1 MSVRIESMGF
11 ATPVLERTQH
21 DIGREQAQLWNL
33 SASSQER
40 WQRMVDHC
48 GIKRRA
54 AVMPLQEIVSLTTA
68 QRMKCFSQHAPA
80 LAARAIEQALARGN
94 RAAQDITDLIVVTC
108 TGFES
113 PGPLH
118 DICVQAGLSANVRT
132 SQIGFMGCFGGICG
146 LDAAA
151 GAALRHEGAVVLLVC
166 VELCS
171 LHLRNDRDAQNMVA
185 SLLFADGAAALVVSN
200 TAVLQVFSKRNA
212 LDLLDA
218 HAPKSALETS
228 GAIALKNNL
237 DMHSELALGRIQQTN
252 GDLAIRRVNS
262 ITVGPRQAQRIPD
275 TAHAMSWQITD
286 AGFAM
291 TLDRSVPAH
300 IELAA
305 QSSLGDLKQCAIHP
319 GGAAILDAME
329 RGSNARNCGGLSAE
343 SLIAARGVLR
353 DHGNMSS
360 GSVFFVLDRLLQ
372 SGATGDMGVI
382 AFGPGLTVDQLQLCV
397 TPINT
402 RDAHSD
408 QTKVLQPLSRA
419 PSEMAIG

>member
-1 MSVRIESMGF
+1 MTVRVESMGF
-11 ATPVLERTQH
+11 ATPSLRRTQQ
-21 DIGREQAQLWNL
+21 DIGREQGQLWNL
-33 SASSQER
+33 KASSQER
-40 WQRMVDHC
+40 WERMVHNC
-48 GIKRRA
+48 GIERRA

-68 QRMKCFSQHAPA
+68 QRMKCFSQHAPD

-118 DICVQAGLSANVRT
+118 DICVRAGLSASVRT

-171 LHLRNDRDAQNMVA
+171 LHLRNECDAQNMVA
-185 SLLFADGAAALVVSN
+185 SLLFADGAAALIVSN
-200 TAVLQVFSKRNA
+200 TAIPR
-212 LDLLDA
+212 
-218 HAPKSALETS
+218 E
-228 GAIALKNNL
+228 IALQNA
-237 DMHSELALGRIQQTN
+237 DEMGDGLAQSGSC
-252 GDLAIRRVNS
+252 A
-262 ITVGPRQAQRIPD
+262 ITVGPRQAHRIAN

-291 TLDRSVPAH
+291 TLDRSVPSH

-305 QSSLGDLKQCAIHP
+305 PAALGQLRQCAIHP

-329 RGSNARNCGGLSAE
+329 RGANARTCGGLAPE
-343 SLIAARGVLR
+343 SLRAARGVLR

-360 GSVFFVLDRLLQ
+360 GSVFFVLDRLIQ
-372 SGATGDMGVI
+372 SGAAGDMAVI
-382 AFGPGLTVDQLQLCV
+382 AFGPGLMVDRIDL
-397 TPINT
+397 
-402 RDAHSD
+402 AAM
-408 QTKVLQPLSRA
+408 RA
-419 PSEMAIG
+419 NSNGSQAPQRVATQWENPAVALRK

>member
-1 MSVRIESMGF
+1 MTVRVESMGF
-11 ATPVLERTQH
+11 ATPSLQRTQQ
-21 DIGREQAQLWNL
+21 DIGREQGQLWNL
-33 SASSQER
+33 KSSSQER
-40 WQRMVDHC
+40 WERMVHNC
-48 GIKRRA
+48 GIERRA

-68 QRMKCFSQHAPA
+68 QRMKCFSQHAPD

-118 DICVQAGLSANVRT
+118 DICVRAGLSASVRT
-132 SQIGFMGCFGGICG
+132 LQIGFMGCFGGICG

-171 LHLRNDRDAQNMVA
+171 LHLRNECDAQNMVA
-185 SLLFADGAAALVVSN
+185 SLLFADGAAALIVSN
-200 TAVLQVFSKRNA
+200 TAIPREIPLQKAVEMEDGLAQS
-212 LDLLDA
+212 
-218 HAPKSALETS
+218 
-228 GAIALKNNL
+228 
-237 DMHSELALGRIQQTN
+237 HSC
-252 GDLAIRRVNS
+252 S
-262 ITVGPRQAQRIPD
+262 ITVGPRQAQRIPN
-275 TAHAMSWQITD
+275 TAHAMSWRITD

-305 QSSLGDLKQCAIHP
+305 PAALGQLRQCAIHP

-329 RGSNARNCGGLSAE
+329 RGAKARTCGGLAPE
-343 SLIAARGVLR
+343 SLRAARGVLR

-360 GSVFFVLDRLLQ
+360 GSVYFVLDRLIQ
-372 SGATGDMGVI
+372 SGAAGDMAVI
-382 AFGPGLTVDQLQLCV
+382 AFGPGLMVDRIDLA
-397 TPINT
+397 PM
-402 RDAHSD
+402 
-408 QTKVLQPLSRA
+408 RA
-419 PSEMAIG
+419 NSNGSQAPQRVVNQRENPAVALRK

>member
-1 MSVRIESMGF
+1 MTVRVESMGF
-11 ATPVLERTQH
+11 ATPSLRRTQQ
-21 DIGREQAQLWNL
+21 DIGREQGQLWNL
-33 SASSQER
+33 KASSQER
-40 WQRMVDHC
+40 WERMVHNC
-48 GIKRRA
+48 GIERRA

-68 QRMKCFSQHAPA
+68 QRMKCFSQHAPD

-118 DICVQAGLSANVRT
+118 DICVRAGLSASVRT

-171 LHLRNDRDAQNMVA
+171 LHLRNECDAQNMVA
-185 SLLFADGAAALVVSN
+185 SLLFADGAAALIVSN
-200 TAVLQVFSKRNA
+200 TAIPR
-212 LDLLDA
+212 
-218 HAPKSALETS
+218 E
-228 GAIALKNNL
+228 IALQNA
-237 DMHSELALGRIQQTN
+237 DEMGDGLAQSGSC
-252 GDLAIRRVNS
+252 A
-262 ITVGPRQAQRIPD
+262 ITVGPRQARRIAN

-291 TLDRSVPAH
+291 TLDRSVPSH

-305 QSSLGDLKQCAIHP
+305 PAALGQLKQCAIHP

-329 RGSNARNCGGLSAE
+329 RGANARTCGGLAPE
-343 SLIAARGVLR
+343 SLRAARGVLR

-360 GSVFFVLDRLLQ
+360 GSVFFVLDRLIQ
-372 SGATGDMGVI
+372 SGAAGDMAVI
-382 AFGPGLTVDQLQLCV
+382 AFGPGLMVDRIDL
-397 TPINT
+397 
-402 RDAHSD
+402 AAM
-408 QTKVLQPLSRA
+408 RA
-419 PSEMAIG
+419 NSNGSQAPQRVVNQRENPAVALRK

>member
-1 MSVRIESMGF
+1 MTVRVESMGF
-11 ATPVLERTQH
+11 ATPSLRRTQQ
-21 DIGREQAQLWNL
+21 DIGREQGQLWNL
-33 SASSQER
+33 KASSQER
-40 WQRMVDHC
+40 WERMVHNC
-48 GIKRRA
+48 GIERRA

-68 QRMKCFSQHAPA
+68 QRMKCFSQHAPD
-80 LAARAIEQALARGN
+80 LAARAIEQALTRGN

-118 DICVQAGLSANVRT
+118 DICVRAGLSASVRT

-171 LHLRNDRDAQNMVA
+171 LHLRKECDAQNMVA
-185 SLLFADGAAALVVSN
+185 SLLFADGAAALIVSN
-200 TAVLQVFSKRNA
+200 TAIPR
-212 LDLLDA
+212 
-218 HAPKSALETS
+218 E
-228 GAIALKNNL
+228 IALQNA
-237 DMHSELALGRIQQTN
+237 DEMGDGLAQSGSC
-252 GDLAIRRVNS
+252 A
-262 ITVGPRQAQRIPD
+262 ITVGPRQAHRIAS
-275 TAHAMSWQITD
+275 TAHAMSWRITD

-305 QSSLGDLKQCAIHP
+305 PAALGQLKQCAIHP

-329 RGSNARNCGGLSAE
+329 RGANARTCGGLAPE
-343 SLIAARGVLR
+343 SLRAARGVLR

-360 GSVFFVLDRLLQ
+360 GSVFFVLDRLIQ
-372 SGATGDMGVI
+372 SGAAGDMALI
-382 AFGPGLTVDQLQLCV
+382 AFGPGLMVDRIDLAAMRANSNGSQVPQRV
-397 TPINT
+397 ATQRKDP
-402 RDAHSD
+402 AV
-408 QTKVLQPLSRA
+408 VLRK
-419 PSEMAIG
+419 

>member
-1 MSVRIESMGF
+1 MTVRVESMGF
-11 ATPVLERTQH
+11 ATPSLQRTQQ
-21 DIGREQAQLWNL
+21 DIGREQGKLWNL
-33 SASSQER
+33 KASSQER
-40 WQRMVDHC
+40 WERMVHNC
-48 GIKRRA
+48 GIERRA

-68 QRMKCFSQHAPA
+68 QRMKCFSQHAPD

-118 DICVQAGLSANVRT
+118 DICVRAGLSASVRT
-132 SQIGFMGCFGGICG
+132 LQIGFMGCFGGICG

-171 LHLRNDRDAQNMVA
+171 LHLRNECDAQNMVA
-185 SLLFADGAAALVVSN
+185 SLLFADGAAALIVSN
-200 TAVLQVFSKRNA
+200 TAIPREIPLQNA
-212 LDLLDA
+212 VEMDDGLA
-218 HAPKSALETS
+218 QS
-228 GAIALKNNL
+228 
-237 DMHSELALGRIQQTN
+237 HSC
-252 GDLAIRRVNS
+252 S
-262 ITVGPRQAQRIPD
+262 ITVGPRQAQRIPN
-275 TAHAMSWQITD
+275 TAHAMSWRITD

-305 QSSLGDLKQCAIHP
+305 PAALGQLRQCAIHP

-329 RGSNARNCGGLSAE
+329 RGANARTCGGLAPE
-343 SLIAARGVLR
+343 SLRAARGVLR

-360 GSVFFVLDRLLQ
+360 GSVFFVLDRLIQ
-372 SGATGDMGVI
+372 SGAAGDMAVI
-382 AFGPGLTVDQLQLCV
+382 AFGPGLMVDRIDLAAMRANSNGSQVPQRV
-397 TPINT
+397 ATQRKDP
-402 RDAHSD
+402 AV
-408 QTKVLQPLSRA
+408 VLRK
-419 PSEMAIG
+419 

>member
-1 MSVRIESMGF
+1 MTVRVESMGF
-11 ATPVLERTQH
+11 ATPSLRRTQQ
-21 DIGREQAQLWNL
+21 DIGREQGQLWNL
-33 SASSQER
+33 KASSQER
-40 WQRMVDHC
+40 WERMVHNC
-48 GIKRRA
+48 GIERRA

-68 QRMKCFSQHAPA
+68 QRMKCFSQHAPD
-80 LAARAIEQALARGN
+80 LAARAIEQALTRGN

-118 DICVQAGLSANVRT
+118 DICVRTGLSASVRT
-132 SQIGFMGCFGGICG
+132 LQIGFMGCFGGICG

-171 LHLRNDRDAQNMVA
+171 LHLRNECDAQNMVA
-185 SLLFADGAAALVVSN
+185 SLLFADGAAALIVSN
-200 TAVLQVFSKRNA
+200 TAIPR
-212 LDLLDA
+212 
-218 HAPKSALETS
+218 E
-228 GAIALKNNL
+228 IALQNADAMSDDL
-237 DMHSELALGRIQQTN
+237 EQSHSCA
-252 GDLAIRRVNS
+252 
-262 ITVGPRQAQRIPD
+262 ITVGPRQARRIAN

-305 QSSLGDLKQCAIHP
+305 PAALGQLQQCAIHP

-329 RGSNARNCGGLSAE
+329 RGANARTCGGLAPE
-343 SLIAARGVLR
+343 SLRAARGVLR

-360 GSVFFVLDRLLQ
+360 GSVFFVLDRLIQ
-372 SGATGDMGVI
+372 SGAAGDMAVI
-382 AFGPGLTVDQLQLCV
+382 AFGPGLMVDRIDLAAMRANSNGSQVPQRV
-397 TPINT
+397 ATQRKDP
-402 RDAHSD
+402 AV
-408 QTKVLQPLSRA
+408 VLRK
-419 PSEMAIG
+419 

>member
-1 MSVRIESMGF
+1 MTVRVESMGF
-11 ATPVLERTQH
+11 ATPSLRRTQQ
-21 DIGREQAQLWNL
+21 DIGREQGQLWNL
-33 SASSQER
+33 KASSQER
-40 WQRMVDHC
+40 WERMVHNC
-48 GIKRRA
+48 GIERRA

-68 QRMKCFSQHAPA
+68 QRMKCFSQHAPD
-80 LAARAIEQALARGN
+80 LAARAIEQALTRGN

-118 DICVQAGLSANVRT
+118 DICVRAGLSASVRT

-171 LHLRNDRDAQNMVA
+171 LHLRNECDAQNMVA
-185 SLLFADGAAALVVSN
+185 SLLFADGAAALIVSN
-200 TAVLQVFSKRNA
+200 TAIPR
-212 LDLLDA
+212 
-218 HAPKSALETS
+218 E
-228 GAIALKNNL
+228 IALQNADAMGDDL
-237 DMHSELALGRIQQTN
+237 EQSHSCA
-252 GDLAIRRVNS
+252 
-262 ITVGPRQAQRIPD
+262 ITVGPRQARRIAN

-291 TLDRSVPAH
+291 TLDRSVPSH

-305 QSSLGDLKQCAIHP
+305 PAALGQLKQCAIHP

-329 RGSNARNCGGLSAE
+329 RGANARTCGGLAPE
-343 SLIAARGVLR
+343 SLRAARGVLR

-360 GSVFFVLDRLLQ
+360 GSVFFVLDRLIQ
-372 SGATGDMGVI
+372 SGAAGDMAVI
-382 AFGPGLTVDQLQLCV
+382 AFGPGLMVDRIDLAAMRANSNGSQVPQRV
-397 TPINT
+397 ATQWENP
-402 RDAHSD
+402 AV
-408 QTKVLQPLSRA
+408 VLRK
-419 PSEMAIG
+419 

>member
-1 MSVRIESMGF
+1 MTVRVESMGF
-11 ATPVLERTQH
+11 ATPSLRRTQQ
-21 DIGREQAQLWNL
+21 DIGREQGQLWNL
-33 SASSQER
+33 KASSQER
-40 WQRMVDHC
+40 WERMVHNC
-48 GIKRRA
+48 GIERRA

-68 QRMKCFSQHAPA
+68 QRMKCFSQHAPD
-80 LAARAIEQALARGN
+80 LAARAIEQALTRGN

-118 DICVQAGLSANVRT
+118 DICVRAGLSASVRT

-171 LHLRNDRDAQNMVA
+171 LHLRNECDAQNMVA
-185 SLLFADGAAALVVSN
+185 SLLFADGAAALIVSN
-200 TAVLQVFSKRNA
+200 TAIPR
-212 LDLLDA
+212 
-218 HAPKSALETS
+218 E
-228 GAIALKNNL
+228 IALQNA
-237 DMHSELALGRIQQTN
+237 DEMGDGLAQSRSC
-252 GDLAIRRVNS
+252 A
-262 ITVGPRQAQRIPD
+262 ITVGPRQARRIAN

-305 QSSLGDLKQCAIHP
+305 PAALGQLKQCAIHP

-329 RGSNARNCGGLSAE
+329 RGANARTCGGLAPE
-343 SLIAARGVLR
+343 SLRAARGVLR

-360 GSVFFVLDRLLQ
+360 GSVFFVLDRLIQ
-372 SGATGDMGVI
+372 SGAAGDMAVI
-382 AFGPGLTVDQLQLCV
+382 AFGPGLMVDRIDL
-397 TPINT
+397 
-402 RDAHSD
+402 AAM
-408 QTKVLQPLSRA
+408 RA
-419 PSEMAIG
+419 NSNGFQAPQRVATQWENPAVALRK

>member
-1 MSVRIESMGF
+1 MTVRGESMGF
-11 ATPVLERTQH
+11 ATPSLPRTQQ
-21 DIGREQAQLWNL
+21 DIGREQGKLWNL
-33 SASSQER
+33 KASSQER
-40 WQRMVDHC
+40 WERMVHNC
-48 GIKRRA
+48 GIERRA

-68 QRMKCFSQHAPA
+68 QRMKCFSQHAPD

-118 DICVQAGLSANVRT
+118 DICVRAGLSASVRT
-132 SQIGFMGCFGGICG
+132 LQIGFMGCFGGICG

-171 LHLRNDRDAQNMVA
+171 LHLRNECDAQNMVA
-185 SLLFADGAAALVVSN
+185 SLLFADGAAALIVSN
-200 TAVLQVFSKRNA
+200 TSIPRKIPLQNAVEMDVGLAQ
-212 LDLLDA
+212 
-218 HAPKSALETS
+218 S
-228 GAIALKNNL
+228 GSCA
-237 DMHSELALGRIQQTN
+237 
-252 GDLAIRRVNS
+252 
-262 ITVGPRQAQRIPD
+262 ITVGPRQAQRIPN
-275 TAHAMSWQITD
+275 TAHAMSWRITD

-305 QSSLGDLKQCAIHP
+305 PAALGQLQQCAIHP

-329 RGSNARNCGGLSAE
+329 RGANARTCGGLAPE
-343 SLIAARGVLR
+343 SLRAARGVLR

-360 GSVFFVLDRLLQ
+360 GSVFFVLDRLIQ
-372 SGATGDMGVI
+372 SGAAGDMAVI
-382 AFGPGLTVDQLQLCV
+382 AFGPGLMVDRIDLAAMRANSNGSQVPQRV
-397 TPINT
+397 ATQRKDP
-402 RDAHSD
+402 AV
-408 QTKVLQPLSRA
+408 VLRK
-419 PSEMAIG
+419 

>member
-1 MSVRIESMGF
+1 MGF
-11 ATPVLERTQH
+11 ATPSLQRTQQ
-21 DIGREQAQLWNL
+21 DIGREQGKLWNL
-33 SASSQER
+33 KASSQER
-40 WQRMVDHC
+40 WERMVHNC
-48 GIKRRA
+48 GIERRA

-68 QRMKCFSQHAPA
+68 QRMKCFSQHAPE

-118 DICVQAGLSANVRT
+118 DICVRAGLSASVRT
-132 SQIGFMGCFGGICG
+132 LQIGFMGCFGGICG

-171 LHLRNDRDAQNMVA
+171 LHLRNECDAQNMVA
-185 SLLFADGAAALVVSN
+185 SLLFADGAAALIVSN
-200 TAVLQVFSKRNA
+200 TAIPREIGLQNA
-212 LDLLDA
+212 VEMDDGLA
-218 HAPKSALETS
+218 QS
-228 GAIALKNNL
+228 GSCA
-237 DMHSELALGRIQQTN
+237 
-252 GDLAIRRVNS
+252 
-262 ITVGPRQAQRIPD
+262 ITVGPRQAQRIPN
-275 TAHAMSWQITD
+275 TAHAMSWRITD

-305 QSSLGDLKQCAIHP
+305 PAALGQLQQCAIHP

-329 RGSNARNCGGLSAE
+329 RGANARTCGGLAPE
-343 SLIAARGVLR
+343 SLRAARGVLR

-360 GSVFFVLDRLLQ
+360 GSVFFVLDRLIQ
-372 SGATGDMGVI
+372 SGAAGDMAVI
-382 AFGPGLTVDQLQLCV
+382 AFGPGLMVDRIDLAAMRANSNGSQVPQRV
-397 TPINT
+397 ATQRKDP
-402 RDAHSD
+402 AV
-408 QTKVLQPLSRA
+408 VLRK
-419 PSEMAIG
+419 

>member
-11 ATPVLERTQH
+11 ATPFLERTQQ

-40 WQRMVDHC
+40 WQRMIDHC
-48 GIKRRA
+48 GIERRA
-54 AVMPLQEIVSLTTA
+54 AVMPLKEIVSLTTS
-68 QRMKCFSQHAPA
+68 QRMKFFSKHAPV
-80 LAARAIEQALARGN
+80 LAVRAIEQALARGN

-118 DICVQAGLSANVRT
+118 DICVRAGLSASVRT

-185 SLLFADGAAALVVSN
+185 SLLFADGAAALIVSN
-200 TAVLQVFSKRNA
+200 
-212 LDLLDA
+212 
-218 HAPKSALETS
+218 
-228 GAIALKNNL
+228 
-237 DMHSELALGRIQQTN
+237 
-252 GDLAIRRVNS
+252 NS
-262 ITVGPRQAQRIPD
+262 FHPPLITVGPRQARRIPE

-300 IELAA
+300 IEQTAPIA
-305 QSSLGDLKQCAIHP
+305 LGDLRQCAIHP
-319 GGAAILDAME
+319 GGSAILDAME
-329 RGSNARNCGGLSAE
+329 RGANARTCGGLAPE
-343 SLIAARGVLR
+343 SLSAARGVLR

-372 SGATGDMGVI
+372 SGVTGDMAVI
-382 AFGPGLTVDQLQLCV
+382 AFGPGLTVDQIHLAA
-397 TPINT
+397 TPAHANHAQSPQRVVNRWNT
-402 RDAHSD
+402 PVVA
-408 QTKVLQPLSRA
+408 Q
-419 PSEMAIG
+419 

>member
-1 MSVRIESMGF
+1 MTVRVESMGF
-11 ATPVLERTQH
+11 ATPSLQRTQQ
-21 DIGREQAQLWNL
+21 DIGREQGKLWNL
-33 SASSQER
+33 KASSQER
-40 WQRMVDHC
+40 WERMVHNC
-48 GIKRRA
+48 GIERRA

-68 QRMKCFSQHAPA
+68 QRMKCFSQHAPE

-118 DICVQAGLSANVRT
+118 DICVRTGLSASVRT
-132 SQIGFMGCFGGICG
+132 LQIGFMGCFGGICG

-171 LHLRNDRDAQNMVA
+171 LHLRNECDAQNMVA
-185 SLLFADGAAALVVSN
+185 SLLFADGAAALIVSN
-200 TAVLQVFSKRNA
+200 TAIPR
-212 LDLLDA
+212 
-218 HAPKSALETS
+218 E
-228 GAIALKNNL
+228 IALQNADAMGDDL
-237 DMHSELALGRIQQTN
+237 EQSHSCA
-252 GDLAIRRVNS
+252 
-262 ITVGPRQAQRIPD
+262 ITVGPRQARRIAN

-291 TLDRSVPAH
+291 TLDRSVPSH

-305 QSSLGDLKQCAIHP
+305 PAALGQLKQCAIHP

-329 RGSNARNCGGLSAE
+329 RGANARTCGGLAPE
-343 SLIAARGVLR
+343 SLRAARGVLR

-360 GSVFFVLDRLLQ
+360 GSVFFVLDRLIQ
-372 SGATGDMGVI
+372 SGAAGDMAVI
-382 AFGPGLTVDQLQLCV
+382 AFGPGLMVDRIDL
-397 TPINT
+397 
-402 RDAHSD
+402 AAM
-408 QTKVLQPLSRA
+408 RA
-419 PSEMAIG
+419 NSNGSQAPQRVATQWENPAVALRK

>member
-1 MSVRIESMGF
+1 MNVRVESMGF
-11 ATPVLERTQH
+11 ATPFYERKQH

-33 SASSQER
+33 KSSSQER
-40 WQRMVDHC
+40 WERMVHNC
-48 GIKRRA
+48 GIERRA

-68 QRMKCFSQHAPA
+68 QRMKCFSQHAPV

-94 RAAQDITDLIVVTC
+94 RTPQEITDLIVVTC

-118 DICVQAGLSANVRT
+118 DICAQSGLAPNVRT

-185 SLLFADGAAALVVSN
+185 SLLFADGAAALIVSSKAN
-200 TAVLQVFSKRNA
+200 SSVIAPQKAPKLMHGLAHDSVMKTKRNVA
-212 LDLLDA
+212 QLQAPLL
-218 HAPKSALETS
+218 
-228 GAIALKNNL
+228 
-237 DMHSELALGRIQQTN
+237 
-252 GDLAIRRVNS
+252 
-262 ITVGPRQAQRIPD
+262 TVGPRQARRIPN

-300 IELAA
+300 IESAA
-305 QSSLGDLKQCAIHP
+305 PTALGDLRQCAIHP

-329 RGSNARNCGGLSAE
+329 RGANARQCGGLAPE
-343 SLIAARGVLR
+343 SLLAARGVLR

-360 GSVFFVLDRLLQ
+360 GSVFFVLERLLK
-372 SGATGDMGVI
+372 SGATGEVGLI
-382 AFGPGLTVDQLQLCV
+382 AFGPGLTVDRVDLTALRA
-397 TPINT
+397 NT
-402 RDAHSD
+402 KNVKAAEDDAVE
-408 QTKVLQPLSRA
+408 QIQGIPAGIV
-419 PSEMAIG
+419 IG

>member
-1 MSVRIESMGF
+1 MTVRVESMGF
-11 ATPVLERTQH
+11 ATPSLRRTQQ
-21 DIGREQAQLWNL
+21 DIGREQGQLWNL
-33 SASSQER
+33 KASSQER
-40 WQRMVDHC
+40 WERMVHNC
-48 GIKRRA
+48 GIERRA

-68 QRMKCFSQHAPA
+68 QRMKCFSQHAPD
-80 LAARAIEQALARGN
+80 LAARAIEQALTRGN

-118 DICVQAGLSANVRT
+118 DICVRAGLSASVRT

-171 LHLRNDRDAQNMVA
+171 LHLRNECDAQNMVA
-185 SLLFADGAAALVVSN
+185 SLLFADGAAALIVSN
-200 TAVLQVFSKRNA
+200 TAIPR
-212 LDLLDA
+212 
-218 HAPKSALETS
+218 E
-228 GAIALKNNL
+228 IALQNADAMGDDL
-237 DMHSELALGRIQQTN
+237 EQSHSCA
-252 GDLAIRRVNS
+252 
-262 ITVGPRQAQRIPD
+262 ITVGPRQARRIAN

-291 TLDRSVPAH
+291 TLDRSVPSH

-305 QSSLGDLKQCAIHP
+305 PAALGQLKQCAIHP

-329 RGSNARNCGGLSAE
+329 RGANARTCGGLAPE
-343 SLIAARGVLR
+343 SLRAARGVLR

-360 GSVFFVLDRLLQ
+360 GSVFFVLDRLIQ
-372 SGATGDMGVI
+372 SGAAGDMAVI
-382 AFGPGLTVDQLQLCV
+382 AFGPGLMVDRIDLAAMRANSNGSQVPQRV
-397 TPINT
+397 ATQRKDP
-402 RDAHSD
+402 AV
-408 QTKVLQPLSRA
+408 VLRK
-419 PSEMAIG
+419 

>member
-1 MSVRIESMGF
+1 MTVRVESMGF
-11 ATPVLERTQH
+11 ATPSLQRTQQ
-21 DIGREQAQLWNL
+21 DIGREQGKLWNL
-33 SASSQER
+33 KASSQER
-40 WQRMVDHC
+40 WERMVHNC
-48 GIKRRA
+48 GIERRA

-68 QRMKCFSQHAPA
+68 QRMKCFSQHAPD

-118 DICVQAGLSANVRT
+118 DICVRAGLSASVRT
-132 SQIGFMGCFGGICG
+132 LQIGFMGCFGGICG

-171 LHLRNDRDAQNMVA
+171 LHLRNECDAQNMVA
-185 SLLFADGAAALVVSN
+185 SLLFADGAAALIVSN
-200 TAVLQVFSKRNA
+200 TSIPREIPLQNAVEMDVGLAQ
-212 LDLLDA
+212 
-218 HAPKSALETS
+218 S
-228 GAIALKNNL
+228 GSCA
-237 DMHSELALGRIQQTN
+237 
-252 GDLAIRRVNS
+252 
-262 ITVGPRQAQRIPD
+262 ITVGPRQAQRIPN
-275 TAHAMSWQITD
+275 TAHAMSWRITD

-305 QSSLGDLKQCAIHP
+305 PAALGQLQQCAIHP

-329 RGSNARNCGGLSAE
+329 RGANARTCGGLAPE
-343 SLIAARGVLR
+343 SLRAARGVLR

-360 GSVFFVLDRLLQ
+360 GSVFFVLDRLIQ
-372 SGATGDMGVI
+372 SGAAGDMAVI
-382 AFGPGLTVDQLQLCV
+382 AFGPGLMVDRIDLAAMRANSNGSQVPQRV
-397 TPINT
+397 ATQRKDP
-402 RDAHSD
+402 AV
-408 QTKVLQPLSRA
+408 VLRK
-419 PSEMAIG
+419 

>member
-1 MSVRIESMGF
+1 MTVRVESMGF
-11 ATPVLERTQH
+11 ATPSLRRTQQ
-21 DIGREQAQLWNL
+21 DIGREQGQLWNL
-33 SASSQER
+33 KASSQER
-40 WQRMVDHC
+40 WERMVHNC
-48 GIKRRA
+48 GIERRA

-68 QRMKCFSQHAPA
+68 QRMKCFSQHAPD
-80 LAARAIEQALARGN
+80 LAARAIEQALTRGN

-118 DICVQAGLSANVRT
+118 DICVRAGLSASVRT

-171 LHLRNDRDAQNMVA
+171 LHLRNECDAQNMVA
-185 SLLFADGAAALVVSN
+185 SLLFADGAAALIVSN
-200 TAVLQVFSKRNA
+200 TAIPR
-212 LDLLDA
+212 
-218 HAPKSALETS
+218 E
-228 GAIALKNNL
+228 IALQNADAMGDDL
-237 DMHSELALGRIQQTN
+237 EQSHSCA
-252 GDLAIRRVNS
+252 
-262 ITVGPRQAQRIPD
+262 ITVGPRQARRIAN

-305 QSSLGDLKQCAIHP
+305 PAALGQLQQCAIHP

-329 RGSNARNCGGLSAE
+329 RGANARTCGGLAPE
-343 SLIAARGVLR
+343 SLRAARGVLR

-360 GSVFFVLDRLLQ
+360 GSVFFVLDRLIQ
-372 SGATGDMGVI
+372 SGAAGDMAVI
-382 AFGPGLTVDQLQLCV
+382 AFGPGLMVDRIDLAAMRANSNGSQVPQRV
-397 TPINT
+397 ATQWENP
-402 RDAHSD
+402 AV
-408 QTKVLQPLSRA
+408 VLRK
-419 PSEMAIG
+419 

>member
-1 MSVRIESMGF
+1 MTVRVESMGF
-11 ATPVLERTQH
+11 ATPSLRRTQQ
-21 DIGREQAQLWNL
+21 DIGREQGQLWNL
-33 SASSQER
+33 KASSQER
-40 WQRMVDHC
+40 WERMVHNC
-48 GIKRRA
+48 GIERRA

-68 QRMKCFSQHAPA
+68 QRMKCFSQHAPD
-80 LAARAIEQALARGN
+80 LAARAIEQALTRGN

-118 DICVQAGLSANVRT
+118 DICVRAGLSASVRT

-171 LHLRNDRDAQNMVA
+171 LHLRNECDAQNMVA
-185 SLLFADGAAALVVSN
+185 SLLFADGAAALIVSN
-200 TAVLQVFSKRNA
+200 TAIPR
-212 LDLLDA
+212 
-218 HAPKSALETS
+218 E
-228 GAIALKNNL
+228 IALQNADAMSDDL
-237 DMHSELALGRIQQTN
+237 EQSHSCA
-252 GDLAIRRVNS
+252 
-262 ITVGPRQAQRIPD
+262 ITVGPRQARRIAN

-291 TLDRSVPAH
+291 TLDRSVPSH

-305 QSSLGDLKQCAIHP
+305 PAALGQLRQCAIHP

-329 RGSNARNCGGLSAE
+329 RGANARTCGGLAPE
-343 SLIAARGVLR
+343 SLRAARGVLR

-360 GSVFFVLDRLLQ
+360 GSVFFVLDRLIQ
-372 SGATGDMGVI
+372 SGAAGDMAVI
-382 AFGPGLTVDQLQLCV
+382 AFGPGLMVDRIDL
-397 TPINT
+397 
-402 RDAHSD
+402 AAM
-408 QTKVLQPLSRA
+408 RA
-419 PSEMAIG
+419 NSNGSQAPQRVATQWENPAVALRK

>member
-1 MSVRIESMGF
+1 MTVRVESMGF
-11 ATPVLERTQH
+11 ATPSLRRTQQ
-21 DIGREQAQLWNL
+21 DIGREQGQLWNL
-33 SASSQER
+33 KASSQER
-40 WQRMVDHC
+40 WERMVHNC
-48 GIKRRA
+48 GIERRA

-68 QRMKCFSQHAPA
+68 QRMKCFSQHAPD
-80 LAARAIEQALARGN
+80 LAARAIEQALTRGN

-118 DICVQAGLSANVRT
+118 DICVRAGLSASVRT

-171 LHLRNDRDAQNMVA
+171 LHLRNECDAQNMVA
-185 SLLFADGAAALVVSN
+185 SLLFADGAAALIVSN
-200 TAVLQVFSKRNA
+200 TAIPR
-212 LDLLDA
+212 
-218 HAPKSALETS
+218 E
-228 GAIALKNNL
+228 IALQNADAMSDDL
-237 DMHSELALGRIQQTN
+237 EQSHSCA
-252 GDLAIRRVNS
+252 
-262 ITVGPRQAQRIPD
+262 ITVGPRQARRIAN

-291 TLDRSVPAH
+291 TLDRSVPSH

-305 QSSLGDLKQCAIHP
+305 PAALGQLKQCAIHP

-329 RGSNARNCGGLSAE
+329 RGANARTCGGLAPE
-343 SLIAARGVLR
+343 SLRAARGVLR

-360 GSVFFVLDRLLQ
+360 GSVFFVLDRLIQ
-372 SGATGDMGVI
+372 SGAAGDMAVI
-382 AFGPGLTVDQLQLCV
+382 AFGPGLMVDRIDLAAMRANSNGSQAPQRVATQWENPAVALQ
-397 TPINT
+397 
-402 RDAHSD
+402 
-408 QTKVLQPLSRA
+408 K
-419 PSEMAIG
+419 

>member
-1 MSVRIESMGF
+1 MTVRVESMGF
-11 ATPVLERTQH
+11 ATPSLRRTQQ
-21 DIGREQAQLWNL
+21 DIGREQGQLWNL
-33 SASSQER
+33 KASSQER
-40 WQRMVDHC
+40 WERMVHNC
-48 GIKRRA
+48 GIERRA

-68 QRMKCFSQHAPA
+68 QRMKCFSQHAPE

-118 DICVQAGLSANVRT
+118 DICVRAGLSASVRT
-132 SQIGFMGCFGGICG
+132 LQIGFMGCFGGICG

-171 LHLRNDRDAQNMVA
+171 LHLRNECDAQNMVA
-185 SLLFADGAAALVVSN
+185 SLLFADGAAALIVSN
-200 TAVLQVFSKRNA
+200 TSIPRKIPLQNAVEMDVGLAQ
-212 LDLLDA
+212 
-218 HAPKSALETS
+218 S
-228 GAIALKNNL
+228 GSCA
-237 DMHSELALGRIQQTN
+237 
-252 GDLAIRRVNS
+252 
-262 ITVGPRQAQRIPD
+262 ITVGPRQAQRIPN
-275 TAHAMSWQITD
+275 TAHAMSWRITD

-305 QSSLGDLKQCAIHP
+305 SAALGQLQQCAIHP

-329 RGSNARNCGGLSAE
+329 RGANARTCGGLAPE
-343 SLIAARGVLR
+343 SLRAARGVLR

-360 GSVFFVLDRLLQ
+360 GSVFFVLDRLIQ
-372 SGATGDMGVI
+372 SGAAGDMAVI
-382 AFGPGLTVDQLQLCV
+382 AFGPGLMVDRIDLAAMRANSNGSQVPQRV
-397 TPINT
+397 ATQRKDP
-402 RDAHSD
+402 AV
-408 QTKVLQPLSRA
+408 VLRK
-419 PSEMAIG
+419 

>member
-1 MSVRIESMGF
+1 MTVRVESMGF
-11 ATPVLERTQH
+11 ATPSLQRTQQ
-21 DIGREQAQLWNL
+21 DIGREQGKLWNL
-33 SASSQER
+33 KASSQER
-40 WQRMVDHC
+40 WERMVHNC
-48 GIKRRA
+48 GIERRA

-68 QRMKCFSQHAPA
+68 QRMKCFSQHAPE

-118 DICVQAGLSANVRT
+118 DICVRAGLSASVRT
-132 SQIGFMGCFGGICG
+132 LQIGFMGCFGGICG

-171 LHLRNDRDAQNMVA
+171 LHLRNECDAQNMVA
-185 SLLFADGAAALVVSN
+185 SLLFADGAAALIVSN
-200 TAVLQVFSKRNA
+200 TAIPREIGLQNA
-212 LDLLDA
+212 VEMDDGLA
-218 HAPKSALETS
+218 QS
-228 GAIALKNNL
+228 GSCA
-237 DMHSELALGRIQQTN
+237 
-252 GDLAIRRVNS
+252 
-262 ITVGPRQAQRIPD
+262 ITVGPRQAQRIPN
-275 TAHAMSWQITD
+275 TAHAMSWRITD

-305 QSSLGDLKQCAIHP
+305 PAALGHLKQCAIHP

-329 RGSNARNCGGLSAE
+329 RGANARTCGGLAPE
-343 SLIAARGVLR
+343 SLRAARGVLR

-360 GSVFFVLDRLLQ
+360 GSVFFVLDRLIQ
-372 SGATGDMGVI
+372 SGAAGDMAVI
-382 AFGPGLTVDQLQLCV
+382 AFGPGLMVDRIDLAAMRANSNGSQVPQRV
-397 TPINT
+397 ATQRKDP
-402 RDAHSD
+402 AV
-408 QTKVLQPLSRA
+408 VLRK
-419 PSEMAIG
+419 

>member
-1 MSVRIESMGF
+1 MTVRVESMGF
-11 ATPVLERTQH
+11 ATPSLQRTQQ
-21 DIGREQAQLWNL
+21 DIGREQGKLWNL
-33 SASSQER
+33 KASSQER
-40 WQRMVDHC
+40 WERMVHNC
-48 GIKRRA
+48 GIERRA

-68 QRMKCFSQHAPA
+68 QRMKCFSQHAPE

-118 DICVQAGLSANVRT
+118 DICVRAGLSASVRT
-132 SQIGFMGCFGGICG
+132 LQIGFMGCFGGICG

-171 LHLRNDRDAQNMVA
+171 LHLRNECDAQNMVA
-185 SLLFADGAAALVVSN
+185 SLLFADGAAALIVSN
-200 TAVLQVFSKRNA
+200 TAIPREIGLQNA
-212 LDLLDA
+212 VEMDDGLA
-218 HAPKSALETS
+218 QS
-228 GAIALKNNL
+228 GSCA
-237 DMHSELALGRIQQTN
+237 
-252 GDLAIRRVNS
+252 
-262 ITVGPRQAQRIPD
+262 ITVGPRQAQRIPN
-275 TAHAMSWQITD
+275 TAHAMSWRITD

-305 QSSLGDLKQCAIHP
+305 PAALGQLQQCAIHP

-329 RGSNARNCGGLSAE
+329 RGANARTCGGLAPE
-343 SLIAARGVLR
+343 SLRAARGVLR

-360 GSVFFVLDRLLQ
+360 GSVFFVLDRLIQ
-372 SGATGDMGVI
+372 SGAAGDMAVI
-382 AFGPGLTVDQLQLCV
+382 AFGPGLMVDRIDLAAMRANSNGSQVPQRV
-397 TPINT
+397 ATQRKDP
-402 RDAHSD
+402 AV
-408 QTKVLQPLSRA
+408 VLRK
-419 PSEMAIG
+419 

>member
-1 MSVRIESMGF
+1 MTVRVESMGF
-11 ATPVLERTQH
+11 ATPSLQRTQQ
-21 DIGREQAQLWNL
+21 DIGREQGQLWNL
-33 SASSQER
+33 KSSSQER
-40 WQRMVDHC
+40 WERMVHNC
-48 GIKRRA
+48 GIERRA

-68 QRMKCFSQHAPA
+68 QRMKCFSQHAPD

-118 DICVQAGLSANVRT
+118 DICVRAGLSASVRT
-132 SQIGFMGCFGGICG
+132 LQIGFMGCFGGICG

-171 LHLRNDRDAQNMVA
+171 LHLRNECDAQNMVA
-185 SLLFADGAAALVVSN
+185 SLLFADGAAALIVSN
-200 TAVLQVFSKRNA
+200 TAIPREIPLQNA
-212 LDLLDA
+212 VEMEDGLA
-218 HAPKSALETS
+218 QS
-228 GAIALKNNL
+228 
-237 DMHSELALGRIQQTN
+237 HSC
-252 GDLAIRRVNS
+252 S
-262 ITVGPRQAQRIPD
+262 ITVGPRQAQRIPN
-275 TAHAMSWQITD
+275 TAHAMSWRITD

-305 QSSLGDLKQCAIHP
+305 PAALGQLRQCAIHP

-329 RGSNARNCGGLSAE
+329 RGAKARTCGGLAPE
-343 SLIAARGVLR
+343 SLRAARGVLR

-360 GSVFFVLDRLLQ
+360 GSVFFVLDRLIQ
-372 SGATGDMGVI
+372 SGAAGDMAVI
-382 AFGPGLTVDQLQLCV
+382 AFGPGLMVDRIDLAA
-397 TPINT
+397 I
-402 RDAHSD
+402 
-408 QTKVLQPLSRA
+408 RA
-419 PSEMAIG
+419 NSNGSQAPQRVVNQRENPAVALRK

>member
-11 ATPVLERTQH
+11 ATPFLERTQQ

-40 WQRMVDHC
+40 WQRMIDHC
-48 GIKRRA
+48 GIERRA
-54 AVMPLQEIVSLTTA
+54 AVMPLKEIVSLTTS
-68 QRMKCFSQHAPA
+68 QRMKCFSKHAPA
-80 LAARAIEQALARGN
+80 LAVRAIEQALARGN

-118 DICVQAGLSANVRT
+118 DMCVRAGLSASVRT

-185 SLLFADGAAALVVSN
+185 SLLFADGAAALIVSN
-200 TAVLQVFSKRNA
+200 NSFHPAHSAKNA
-212 LDLLDA
+212 LERNGGMTLD
-218 HAPKSALETS
+218 HAQKSNGALAQPHTP
-228 GAIALKNNL
+228 L
-237 DMHSELALGRIQQTN
+237 
-252 GDLAIRRVNS
+252 
-262 ITVGPRQAQRIPD
+262 ITVGPRQARRIPE

-300 IELAA
+300 IEQTAPIA
-305 QSSLGDLKQCAIHP
+305 LGDLRQCAIHP
-319 GGAAILDAME
+319 GGSAILDAME
-329 RGSNARNCGGLSAE
+329 RGANARTCGGLAPE
-343 SLIAARGVLR
+343 SLSAARGVLR

-372 SGATGDMGVI
+372 SGVTGDMAVI
-382 AFGPGLTVDQLQLCV
+382 AFGPGLTVDQIHLAA
-397 TPINT
+397 TPAQANHAQSSQRVANRWNT
-402 RDAHSD
+402 PVVAQQS
-408 QTKVLQPLSRA
+408 
-419 PSEMAIG
+419 

>member
-1 MSVRIESMGF
+1 MTVRVESMGF
-11 ATPVLERTQH
+11 ATPSLRRTQQ
-21 DIGREQAQLWNL
+21 DIGREQGQLWNL
-33 SASSQER
+33 KASSQER
-40 WQRMVDHC
+40 WERMVHNC
-48 GIKRRA
+48 GIERRA

-68 QRMKCFSQHAPA
+68 QRMKCFSQHAPD
-80 LAARAIEQALARGN
+80 LAARAIEQALTRGN

-118 DICVQAGLSANVRT
+118 DICVRAGLSASVRT

-171 LHLRNDRDAQNMVA
+171 LHLRNECDAQNMVA
-185 SLLFADGAAALVVSN
+185 SLLFADGAAALIVSN
-200 TAVLQVFSKRNA
+200 TAIPR
-212 LDLLDA
+212 
-218 HAPKSALETS
+218 E
-228 GAIALKNNL
+228 IALQNADAMGDDL
-237 DMHSELALGRIQQTN
+237 EQSHSCA
-252 GDLAIRRVNS
+252 
-262 ITVGPRQAQRIPD
+262 ITVGPRQARRIAN

-305 QSSLGDLKQCAIHP
+305 PAALGQLKQCAIHP

-329 RGSNARNCGGLSAE
+329 RGANARTCGGLAPE
-343 SLIAARGVLR
+343 SLRAARGVLR

-360 GSVFFVLDRLLQ
+360 GSVFFVLDRLIQ
-372 SGATGDMGVI
+372 SGAAGDMAVI
-382 AFGPGLTVDQLQLCV
+382 AFGPGLMVDRIDLAAMRANSNGSQVPQRV
-397 TPINT
+397 ATQWENP
-402 RDAHSD
+402 AV
-408 QTKVLQPLSRA
+408 VLRK
-419 PSEMAIG
+419 

>member
-1 MSVRIESMGF
+1 MTVRVESMGF
-11 ATPVLERTQH
+11 ATPSLRRTQQ
-21 DIGREQAQLWNL
+21 DIGREQGQLWNL
-33 SASSQER
+33 KASSQER
-40 WQRMVDHC
+40 WERMVHNC
-48 GIKRRA
+48 GIERRA

-68 QRMKCFSQHAPA
+68 QRMKCFSQHAPD
-80 LAARAIEQALARGN
+80 LAARAIEQALTRGN

-118 DICVQAGLSANVRT
+118 DICVRAGLSASVRT

-171 LHLRNDRDAQNMVA
+171 LHLRNECDAQNMVA
-185 SLLFADGAAALVVSN
+185 SLLFADGAAALIVSN
-200 TAVLQVFSKRNA
+200 TAIPR
-212 LDLLDA
+212 
-218 HAPKSALETS
+218 E
-228 GAIALKNNL
+228 IALQNADAMGDDL
-237 DMHSELALGRIQQTN
+237 EQSHSCA
-252 GDLAIRRVNS
+252 
-262 ITVGPRQAQRIPD
+262 ITVGPRQARRIAN

-291 TLDRSVPAH
+291 TLDRSVPSH

-305 QSSLGDLKQCAIHP
+305 PAALGQLRQCAIHP

-329 RGSNARNCGGLSAE
+329 RGANARTCGGLAPE
-343 SLIAARGVLR
+343 SLRAARGVLR

-360 GSVFFVLDRLLQ
+360 GSVFFVLDRLIQ
-372 SGATGDMGVI
+372 SGAAGDMAVI
-382 AFGPGLTVDQLQLCV
+382 AFGPGLMVDRIDLAAMRANSNGSQVPQRV
-397 TPINT
+397 ATQWENP
-402 RDAHSD
+402 AV
-408 QTKVLQPLSRA
+408 VLRK
-419 PSEMAIG
+419 

>member
-1 MSVRIESMGF
+1 MTVRVESMGF
-11 ATPVLERTQH
+11 ATPSLQRTQQ
-21 DIGREQAQLWNL
+21 DIGREQGKLWNL
-33 SASSQER
+33 KASSQER
-40 WQRMVDHC
+40 WERMVHNC
-48 GIKRRA
+48 GIERRA

-68 QRMKCFSQHAPA
+68 QRMKCFSQHAPE

-118 DICVQAGLSANVRT
+118 DICVRTGLSASVRT
-132 SQIGFMGCFGGICG
+132 LQIGFMGCFGGICG

-171 LHLRNDRDAQNMVA
+171 LHLRNECDAQNMVA
-185 SLLFADGAAALVVSN
+185 SLLFADGAAALIVSN
-200 TAVLQVFSKRNA
+200 TSIPREIGLQNAVEMDD
-212 LDLLDA
+212 DL
-218 HAPKSALETS
+218 TQS
-228 GAIALKNNL
+228 GSCA
-237 DMHSELALGRIQQTN
+237 
-252 GDLAIRRVNS
+252 
-262 ITVGPRQAQRIPD
+262 ITVGPRQAQRIPN
-275 TAHAMSWQITD
+275 TAHAMSWRITD

-305 QSSLGDLKQCAIHP
+305 PAALGQLQQCAIHP

-329 RGSNARNCGGLSAE
+329 RGANARTCGGLAPE
-343 SLIAARGVLR
+343 SLRAARGVLR

-360 GSVFFVLDRLLQ
+360 GSVFFVLDRLIQ
-372 SGATGDMGVI
+372 SGAAGDMAVI
-382 AFGPGLTVDQLQLCV
+382 AFGPGLMVDRIDLAAMRANSNGSQVPQRV
-397 TPINT
+397 ATQRKDP
-402 RDAHSD
+402 AV
-408 QTKVLQPLSRA
+408 VLRK
-419 PSEMAIG
+419 

>member
-1 MSVRIESMGF
+1 MTVRVESMGF
-11 ATPVLERTQH
+11 ATPSLRRTQQ
-21 DIGREQAQLWNL
+21 DIGREQGQLWNL
-33 SASSQER
+33 KASSQER
-40 WQRMVDHC
+40 WERMVHNC
-48 GIKRRA
+48 GIERRA

-68 QRMKCFSQHAPA
+68 QRMKCFSQHAPD

-118 DICVQAGLSANVRT
+118 DICVRAGLSASVRT

-171 LHLRNDRDAQNMVA
+171 LHLRNECDAQNMVA
-185 SLLFADGAAALVVSN
+185 SLLFADGAAALIVSN
-200 TAVLQVFSKRNA
+200 TAIPR
-212 LDLLDA
+212 
-218 HAPKSALETS
+218 E
-228 GAIALKNNL
+228 IALQNAVEM
-237 DMHSELALGRIQQTN
+237 DDGLAQSGSC
-252 GDLAIRRVNS
+252 A
-262 ITVGPRQAQRIPD
+262 ITVGPRQAQRIPN
-275 TAHAMSWQITD
+275 TAHAMSWRITD

-305 QSSLGDLKQCAIHP
+305 PAALGQLKQCAIHP

-329 RGSNARNCGGLSAE
+329 RGANARTCGGLAPE
-343 SLIAARGVLR
+343 SLRAARGVLR

-360 GSVFFVLDRLLQ
+360 GSVFFVLDRLIQ
-372 SGATGDMGVI
+372 SGAAGDMAVI
-382 AFGPGLTVDQLQLCV
+382 AFGPGLMVDRIDLAAMRANSNGSQVPQRV
-397 TPINT
+397 ATQRKDP
-402 RDAHSD
+402 AV
-408 QTKVLQPLSRA
+408 VLRK
-419 PSEMAIG
+419 

>member
-1 MSVRIESMGF
+1 MTVRVESMGF
-11 ATPVLERTQH
+11 ATPSLRRTQQ
-21 DIGREQAQLWNL
+21 DIGREQGQLWNL
-33 SASSQER
+33 KASSQER
-40 WQRMVDHC
+40 WERMVHNC
-48 GIKRRA
+48 GIERRA

-68 QRMKCFSQHAPA
+68 QRMKCFSQHAPD
-80 LAARAIEQALARGN
+80 LAARAIEQALTRGN

-118 DICVQAGLSANVRT
+118 DICVRAGLSASVRT

-171 LHLRNDRDAQNMVA
+171 LHLRNECDAQNMVA
-185 SLLFADGAAALVVSN
+185 SLLFADGAAALIVSN
-200 TAVLQVFSKRNA
+200 TAIPR
-212 LDLLDA
+212 
-218 HAPKSALETS
+218 E
-228 GAIALKNNL
+228 IALQNADAMSDDL
-237 DMHSELALGRIQQTN
+237 EQSHSCA
-252 GDLAIRRVNS
+252 
-262 ITVGPRQAQRIPD
+262 ITVGPRQARRIAN

-305 QSSLGDLKQCAIHP
+305 PAALGQLKQCAIHP

-329 RGSNARNCGGLSAE
+329 RGANARTCGGLAPE
-343 SLIAARGVLR
+343 SLRAARGVLR

-360 GSVFFVLDRLLQ
+360 GSVFFVLDRLIQ
-372 SGATGDMGVI
+372 SGAAGDMAVI
-382 AFGPGLTVDQLQLCV
+382 AFGPGLMVDRIDLAAMRANSNGSQVPQRV
-397 TPINT
+397 ATQWENP
-402 RDAHSD
+402 AV
-408 QTKVLQPLSRA
+408 VLRK
-419 PSEMAIG
+419 